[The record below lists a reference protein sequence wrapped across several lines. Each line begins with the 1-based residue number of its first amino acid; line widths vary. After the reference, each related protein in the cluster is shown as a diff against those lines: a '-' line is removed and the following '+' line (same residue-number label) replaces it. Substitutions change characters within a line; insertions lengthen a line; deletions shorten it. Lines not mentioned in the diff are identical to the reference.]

1 MIAIGN
7 DLFTL
12 LDKIGDDLSMEILNL
27 DANANIKNPLGI
39 SRLNVS
45 QSDWMFEAT
54 IGKKVGNIK
63 IGTFIREFF
72 AGEYSE
78 ETILLFSKIYNKEKA
93 ALFGWG
99 KKYEQPA
106 KKLTTPINVVAKKAD
121 YKNVR
126 ETFLS
131 LVTETYPYGE
141 EDNLRHLLPE
151 LSLDKFGNYYKI
163 IGKSTTM
170 FASHLDTASYKKS
183 SVKLFSYKEED
194 SEIICTDNKTILG
207 ADDKAGVTIMLHM
220 IEHNIPGVY
229 YFFLGEERGC
239 VGSSAVASELE
250 SFPFLDNISKVI
262 SFDRRNYNSVITEQM
277 GGVCC
282 SDTFAKT
289 LCSELN
295 KGGLKMAMDPTGILT
310 DSACFMDD
318 MPEITN
324 VSVGY
329 FNEHTTREI
338 QNITFLEKLG
348 KAVLN
353 VNWEGLPVTRKAG
366 ISADMLQKFR
376 GAISDTKKY
385 SYETDNALKVLGDG
399 NNVILQLNVTEVS
412 FDMLY
417 QDINRLNGILTQ
429 YSIDS
434 DVTFDGSRIKIKIK

>member
-1 MIAIGN
+1 
-7 DLFTL
+7 
-12 LDKIGDDLSMEILNL
+12 
-27 DANANIKNPLGI
+27 
-39 SRLNVS
+39 
-45 QSDWMFEAT
+45 
-54 IGKKVGNIK
+54 
-63 IGTFIREFF
+63 
-72 AGEYSE
+72 
-78 ETILLFSKIYNKEKA
+78 
-93 ALFGWG
+93 
-99 KKYEQPA
+99 
-106 KKLTTPINVVAKKAD
+106 
-121 YKNVR
+121 
-126 ETFLS
+126 
-131 LVTETYPYGE
+131 
-141 EDNLRHLLPE
+141 
-151 LSLDKFGNYYKI
+151 
-163 IGKSTTM
+163 
-170 FASHLDTASYKKS
+170 
-183 SVKLFSYKEED
+183 
-194 SEIICTDNKTILG
+194 
-207 ADDKAGVTIMLHM
+207 
-220 IEHNIPGVY
+220 
-229 YFFLGEERGC
+229 
-239 VGSSAVASELE
+239 
-250 SFPFLDNISKVI
+250 
-262 SFDRRNYNSVITEQM
+262 
-277 GGVCC
+277 
-282 SDTFAKT
+282 
-289 LCSELN
+289 
-295 KGGLKMAMDPTGILT
+295 MAMDPTGILT